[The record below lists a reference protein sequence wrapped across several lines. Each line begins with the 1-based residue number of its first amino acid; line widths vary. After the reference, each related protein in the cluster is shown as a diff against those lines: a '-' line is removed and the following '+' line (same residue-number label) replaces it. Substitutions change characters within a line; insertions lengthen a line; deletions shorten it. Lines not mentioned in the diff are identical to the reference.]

1 MQSWCTIWL
10 LDDINRTFEKQHLF
24 MKIQKVRKMLLEPT
38 HKPKVIS
45 IDSSLVC
52 GKVCEELS
60 SNHFYANTPTFSIK
74 WYCWKSSTQNQGRNF
89 CSIVAILDEK
99 CWFFHGIFILC
110 TNRSRPLVGRRNTTS
125 RKAFLENQYLFC
137 LDDRKSPFFANVQLR
152 LHQFGKESFTRN
164 IFRICTSSW
173 EKWCFGNSRSQS
185 SQRRMWFSTPSS
197 IPKLWYKMWLPNGF
211 SRTRAKQK
219 ISGDGNESTKILR
232 AVEKHK
238 VINTHNSLKCGKT
251 CEYLSWNH
259 RTSTPHRSETNSI
272 AARVVRRVKEGMRTM
287 RIGFTKDW
295 TVMLWDERETT
306 SVTCESS
313 LWALLRDSVTLADV
327 LVLRTTGSKWYN
339 SDYDDLV
346 PFVGGQQSRRLDQ
359 RQSGGNRGC
368 DCSRGWGR
376 REPWQE
382 SWTCRFGWCCGRH
395 AGIHG
400 LWFHKGVCNGEGY
413 CTTDA
418 GGTPSPAEQ
427 PKK

>member
-1 MQSWCTIWL
+1 MIQDQSFKTSCTDGETPLHERRFW
-10 LDDINRTFEKQHLF
+10 RT
-24 MKIQKVRKMLLEPT
+24 V
-38 HKPKVIS
+38 S
-45 IDSSLVC
+45 
-52 GKVCEELS
+52 
-60 SNHFYANTPTFSIK
+60 
-74 WYCWKSSTQNQGRNF
+74 
-89 CSIVAILDEK
+89 
-99 CWFFHGIFILC
+99 
-110 TNRSRPLVGRRNTTS
+110 
-125 RKAFLENQYLFC
+125 FC
-137 LDDRKSPFFANVQLR
+137 LDDRISPFFANVQLR

-185 SQRRMWFSTPSS
+185 LQRRMWFSTPSS

-295 TVMLWDERETT
+295 TVLLWDEREAT

-339 SDYDDLV
+339 SDYDDRSRSWEDSSPGDSTKDNQEATEVATVAEVEVDESRDMNIMDV
-346 PFVGGQQSRRLDQ
+346 PFRMMLWASRGHPRLVIRQRRLQ
-359 RQSGGNRGC
+359 RRRILYG
-368 DCSRGWGR
+368 RGWRNSVARWTTGKVASPR
-376 REPWQE
+376 LFKE
-382 SWTCRFGWCCGRH
+382 SW
-395 AGIHG
+395 
-400 LWFHKGVCNGEGY
+400 
-413 CTTDA
+413 
-418 GGTPSPAEQ
+418 SQ
-427 PKK
+427 